1 MIHEQIP
8 AASQTPNDTITTP
21 IINSPLK
28 DRCSDRSSQLFAERN
43 LHKND
48 GIRLF
53 QANTASKRCKLNR
66 AQPSTT
72 LLSFLRDNAISERIE
87 EYDGKVQD
95 LSNTIKAALNS
106 CSTKSAS
113 SFSPFKDLKSVL
125 ENAPCALE
133 YIQ

>member
-1 MIHEQIP
+1 M
-8 AASQTPNDTITTP
+8 
-21 IINSPLK
+21 
-28 DRCSDRSSQLFAERN
+28 
-43 LHKND
+43 
-48 GIRLF
+48 
-53 QANTASKRCKLNR
+53 
-66 AQPSTT
+66 
-72 LLSFLRDNAISERIE
+72 ISEHIE